1 MSTARK
7 GKNMSYA
14 QRRQA
19 QARQTERNI
28 LQAALTLMRER
39 GFDKVSIRD
48 ICKQAGITT
57 GAFYHHFPSKES
69 LLNKGFAPLDDY
81 MEAALRGHEADEP
94 AERLGHIL
102 SAYARFMEEEGGELT
117 GRYYVRR
124 ITDPTTQSMDSSRYT
139 LRAMVECFRQAQREG
154 ILASGRSPEW
164 VADFCYR
171 HFRGVVID
179 WVLHRGSYPL
189 LPKLEQDYA
198 LFREIVYLKLRQK
211 KIDPENL

>member
-179 WVLHRGSYPL
+179 WVLHNYSYPL
-189 LPKLEQDYA
+189 LPKMEEDYQ
-198 LFREIVYLKLRQK
+198 LFNGFFQK
-211 KIDPENL
+211 TAAKERS

>member
-179 WVLHRGSYPL
+179 WVLHNYSYRL
-189 LPKLEQDYA
+189 LPKMEEDYQ
-198 LFREIVYLKLRQK
+198 LFTGFFQK
-211 KIDPENL
+211 TAAKEWT

>member
-179 WVLHRGSYPL
+179 WVLHNYSYRL
-189 LPKLEQDYA
+189 LPKMEEDYQ
-198 LFREIVYLKLRQK
+198 LFTGFFQK
-211 KIDPENL
+211 TAAKVRT

>member
-102 SAYARFMEEEGGELT
+102 SAYARFMEEKGGELT

-179 WVLHRGSYPL
+179 WVLHNYSYRL
-189 LPKLEQDYA
+189 LPKMEEDYQ
-198 LFREIVYLKLRQK
+198 LFTGFFQK
-211 KIDPENL
+211 TAAKERT

>member
-179 WVLHRGSYPL
+179 WVLHNYSYRL
-189 LPKLEQDYA
+189 LPKMEEEYQ
-198 LFREIVYLKLRQK
+198 LFTGFFQK
-211 KIDPENL
+211 TAAKERT

>member
-81 MEAALRGHEADEP
+81 MEAALRGHEAGEP

-179 WVLHRGSYPL
+179 WVLHNYSYRL
-189 LPKLEQDYA
+189 LPKMEEDYQ
-198 LFREIVYLKLRQK
+198 LFTGFFQK
-211 KIDPENL
+211 TAAKERT

>member
-48 ICKQAGITT
+48 ICKQADITT

-102 SAYARFMEEEGGELT
+102 SAYARFMEEEGGELSDGQSVAEQLAYELVWQIVERDSQNADGDYLDGLSKEQLT
-117 GRYYVRR
+117 G
-124 ITDPTTQSMDSSRYT
+124 
-139 LRAMVECFRQAQREG
+139 AF
-154 ILASGRSPEW
+154 SPESDFYLD
-164 VADFCYR
+164 ADGNVVF
-171 HFRGVVID
+171 FIQAGEIAGEIAGV
-179 WVLHRGSYPL
+179 LRFPFNPAEL
-189 LPKLEQDYA
+189 LSAVKEP
-198 LFREIVYLKLRQK
+198 
-211 KIDPENL
+211 

>member
-48 ICKQAGITT
+48 ISKQAGITT

-179 WVLHRGSYPL
+179 WVLHNYSYRL
-189 LPKLEQDYA
+189 LPKMEEDYQ
-198 LFREIVYLKLRQK
+198 LFTGFFQK
-211 KIDPENL
+211 TAAKERT

>member
-94 AERLGHIL
+94 AERLGDIL

-179 WVLHRGSYPL
+179 WVLHNYSYRL
-189 LPKLEQDYA
+189 LPKMEEDYQ
-198 LFREIVYLKLRQK
+198 LFTGFFQK
-211 KIDPENL
+211 TAAKERT

>member
-81 MEAALRGHEADEP
+81 LEAALRGHEADEP

-179 WVLHRGSYPL
+179 WVLHNYSYRL
-189 LPKLEQDYA
+189 LPKMEEDYQ
-198 LFREIVYLKLRQK
+198 LFTGFFQK
-211 KIDPENL
+211 TAAKERT

>member
-19 QARQTERNI
+19 QVRQTERNI

-179 WVLHRGSYPL
+179 WVLHNYSYRL
-189 LPKLEQDYA
+189 LPKMEEDYQ
-198 LFREIVYLKLRQK
+198 LFTGFFQK
-211 KIDPENL
+211 TAAKERT

>member
-1 MSTARK
+1 
-7 GKNMSYA
+7 MSYA

-179 WVLHRGSYPL
+179 WVLHNYSYRL
-189 LPKLEQDYA
+189 LPKMEEDYQ
-198 LFREIVYLKLRQK
+198 LFTGFFQK
-211 KIDPENL
+211 TAAKERT

>member
-102 SAYARFMEEEGGELT
+102 SAYARFMEEEGGELSDGQSVAEQLAYELVWQIVERDSQNADGDYLDGLSKEQLT
-117 GRYYVRR
+117 G
-124 ITDPTTQSMDSSRYT
+124 
-139 LRAMVECFRQAQREG
+139 AF
-154 ILASGRSPEW
+154 SPESDFYLD
-164 VADFCYR
+164 ADGNVVF
-171 HFRGVVID
+171 FIQAGEIAGEIAGV
-179 WVLHRGSYPL
+179 LRFPFNPAEL
-189 LPKLEQDYA
+189 LSAVKEP
-198 LFREIVYLKLRQK
+198 
-211 KIDPENL
+211 

>member
-1 MSTARK
+1 MEGRMSTARK

-179 WVLHRGSYPL
+179 WVLHNYSYRL
-189 LPKLEQDYA
+189 LPKMEEDYQ
-198 LFREIVYLKLRQK
+198 LFTGFFQK
-211 KIDPENL
+211 TAAKERT

>member
-171 HFRGVVID
+171 HFRGAVID
-179 WVLHRGSYPL
+179 WVLHNYSYRL
-189 LPKLEQDYA
+189 LPKMEEDYQ
-198 LFREIVYLKLRQK
+198 LFTGFFQK
-211 KIDPENL
+211 TAAKERT

>member
-139 LRAMVECFRQAQREG
+139 LRAMVESFLQAQREG

-179 WVLHRGSYPL
+179 WVLHNYSYRL
-189 LPKLEQDYA
+189 LPKMEEDYQ
-198 LFREIVYLKLRQK
+198 LFTGFFQK
-211 KIDPENL
+211 TAAKERT

>member
-179 WVLHRGSYPL
+179 WVLHNYSYPL
-189 LPKLEQDYA
+189 LPKMEEDSQ
-198 LFREIVYLKLRQK
+198 LFTGFFQK
-211 KIDPENL
+211 TAAKERT

>member
-19 QARQTERNI
+19 QARQTERNL

-179 WVLHRGSYPL
+179 WVLHNYSYRL
-189 LPKLEQDYA
+189 LPKMEEDYQ
-198 LFREIVYLKLRQK
+198 LFTGFFQK
-211 KIDPENL
+211 TAAKERT

>member
-179 WVLHRGSYPL
+179 WVLHNYSYRL
-189 LPKLEQDYA
+189 LPKMEEDYQ
-198 LFREIVYLKLRQK
+198 LFTGFFQTTAAKERT
-211 KIDPENL
+211 

>member
-171 HFRGVVID
+171 HFRGVVIE
-179 WVLHRGSYPL
+179 WVLHNYSYRL
-189 LPKLEQDYA
+189 LPKMEEDYQ
-198 LFREIVYLKLRQK
+198 LFTGFFQK
-211 KIDPENL
+211 TAAKERT

>member
-69 LLNKGFAPLDDY
+69 LLNKGFAPLDAVSY
-81 MEAALRGHEADEP
+81 THLHRLAAVAGDEV
-94 AERLGHIL
+94 GI
-102 SAYARFMEEEGGELT
+102 FGEEGGEEDELVAGAGQGPEAAAQSCRRPHRQVQVAGPVAPAEAAGQGVRQGLPDGPIALGGGIAVDGGPL
-117 GRYYVRR
+117 GRVQ
-124 ITDPTTQSMDSSRYT
+124 DGPD
-139 LRAMVECFRQAQREG
+139 
-154 ILASGRSPEW
+154 
-164 VADFCYR
+164 
-171 HFRGVVID
+171 GVVH
-179 WVLHRGSYPL
+179 LGRRGHRC
-189 LPKLEQDYA
+189 
-198 LFREIVYLKLRQK
+198 V
-211 KIDPENL
+211 

>member
-171 HFRGVVID
+171 HFRGVLID
-179 WVLHRGSYPL
+179 WVLHNYSYPL
-189 LPKLEQDYA
+189 LPKMEEDYQ
-198 LFREIVYLKLRQK
+198 LFTGFFQK
-211 KIDPENL
+211 TAAKERT

>member
-179 WVLHRGSYPL
+179 WVLHNYSYRL
-189 LPKLEQDYA
+189 FPKMEEDYQ
-198 LFREIVYLKLRQK
+198 LFTGFFQK
-211 KIDPENL
+211 TAAKERT

>member
-102 SAYARFMEEEGGELT
+102 SAYARFLEEEGGELT

-179 WVLHRGSYPL
+179 WVLHNYSYRL
-189 LPKLEQDYA
+189 LPKMEEDYQ
-198 LFREIVYLKLRQK
+198 LFTGFFQK
-211 KIDPENL
+211 TAAKERT

>member
-139 LRAMVECFRQAQREG
+139 LRAMVECVRQAQREG

-179 WVLHRGSYPL
+179 WVLHNYSYRL
-189 LPKLEQDYA
+189 LPKMEEDYQ
-198 LFREIVYLKLRQK
+198 LFTGFFQK
-211 KIDPENL
+211 TAAKERT

>member
-1 MSTARK
+1 MDYRERRK
-7 GKNMSYA
+7 E
-14 QRRQA
+14 
-19 QARQTERNI
+19 QARQTEAAI
-28 LQAALTLMRER
+28 LQAALELARANS
-39 GFDKVSIRD
+39 FDKVSVRD
-48 ICKQAGITT
+48 ICQRAGITT

-102 SAYARFMEEEGGELT
+102 SAYARFMEEEGGERT

-179 WVLHRGSYPL
+179 WVLHNYSYRL
-189 LPKLEQDYA
+189 LPKMEEDYQ
-198 LFREIVYLKLRQK
+198 LFTGFFQK
-211 KIDPENL
+211 TAAKERT

>member
-48 ICKQAGITT
+48 ICKEAGITT
-57 GAFYHHFPSKES
+57 GAFYHHFSSKEA
-69 LLNKGFAPLDDY
+69 LLESGFAPLDDY
-81 MEAALRGHEADEP
+81 MAGALAGHEEEP
-94 AERLGHIL
+94 PDLRLWRIL
-102 SAYARFMEEEGGELT
+102 SAYAKFMEQSGELI
-117 GRYYVRR
+117 GRYYQRR
-124 ITDPTTQSMDSSRYT
+124 IAEPGTRSMDATRYT
-139 LRAMVECFRQAQREG
+139 LRAMLDCFRQAEG
-154 ILASGRSPEW
+154 EGLLRPEHPPEW
-164 VADFCYR
+164 VADFCFR

-179 WVLHRGSYPL
+179 WALHQYSYPL
-189 LPKLEQDYA
+189 LPKMQEDYK
-198 LFREIVYLKLRQK
+198 LFATLFHT
-211 KIDPENL
+211 

>member
-179 WVLHRGSYPL
+179 WVLHNYSSPL
-189 LPKLEQDYA
+189 LPKMEEDYQ
-198 LFREIVYLKLRQK
+198 LFTGFFQK
-211 KIDPENL
+211 TAAKERT

>member
-1 MSTARK
+1 
-7 GKNMSYA
+7 MSYA

-69 LLNKGFAPLDDY
+69 LLNKGFAPLDGY

-179 WVLHRGSYPL
+179 WVLHNYSYRL
-189 LPKLEQDYA
+189 LPKMEEDYQ
-198 LFREIVYLKLRQK
+198 LFTGFFQK
-211 KIDPENL
+211 TAAKERT

>member
-102 SAYARFMEEEGGELT
+102 SAYARFMEEKGGELT

-179 WVLHRGSYPL
+179 WVLHNYSYRL
-189 LPKLEQDYA
+189 LPKMEEDYQ
-198 LFREIVYLKLRQK
+198 LFTGFFQK
-211 KIDPENL
+211 AAAKERT

>member
-124 ITDPTTQSMDSSRYT
+124 ITDPTRSHGFFPVHAASHGRVLPPGPAGGHPGLGTQPG
-139 LRAMVECFRQAQREG
+139 VG
-154 ILASGRSPEW
+154 GR
-164 VADFCYR
+164 
-171 HFRGVVID
+171 
-179 WVLHRGSYPL
+179 LL
-189 LPKLEQDYA
+189 LPA
-198 LFREIVYLKLRQK
+198 LPGRGDRLGIAQLFLSIVA
-211 KIDPENL
+211 

>member
-179 WVLHRGSYPL
+179 WVLHNYSYRL
-189 LPKLEQDYA
+189 LPKMEEYYQ
-198 LFREIVYLKLRQK
+198 LFTGFFQK
-211 KIDPENL
+211 TAAKERT